1 MSRDLRIA
9 IGQHSDKGR
18 KTVNQDFHGI
28 LIPDGALLRS
38 KGIAVALAD
47 GISSSA
53 VSQIASE
60 SAVKSFLTDYYCT
73 SESWSVKTP
82 VQRVLDATN
91 SWLHSQTRRSQ
102 YRYDADRGYVCTL
115 SAMVIKGTTL
125 HIFHVGDGRI
135 YRVTGRALEQL
146 TNDHRIVMTSD
157 QSYLARALGVTP
169 HLEIDYRSVPI
180 ETGDVFVLA
189 TDGVYE
195 HVEDAWIAAAIRD
208 HAHDL
213 DRAAQGIVAEAYER
227 GSPDNL
233 TVQIVRI
240 ESLPDAESP
249 DPAGAKPDLP
259 LPPVGSRIV
268 VAMSGGVDSSA
279 TAAMLLAAGYDV
291 VGVTLQLYDHG
302 MVVGKTKTC
311 CAGKD
316 IYDARAVADSL
327 GIAHYVLDMERTF
340 HDDVIVPFTQSYG
353 RGETP
358 VPCISCNQS
367 VKFRDLVQ
375 VARDLGA
382 SALATGHYVRKTI
395 GADGLAHLLKGVDPR
410 RDQSYFL
417 FATTKEQLDFMMFP
431 LGGMSTKDET
441 RAIAARHDLP
451 VAGKPDSQD
460 ICFVP
465 DGDYAGLVAKMA
477 PELVIPGEIVNEAGN
492 PLGRHDGIIHYTIG
506 QRKGL
511 GIGGGDPLYV
521 VRLDAAKAQVV
532 VGARAALKRNVLR
545 LDGVNWLGADDQMRA
560 TCSVRVRST
569 RPPKP
574 ALVVRDAEGRGASVT
589 LDAHEEGCAPGQACV
604 FYDGDRVLGG
614 GWIAS
619 TADV

>member
-73 SESWSVKTP
+73 SESWSVKTS

-115 SAMVIKGTTL
+115 SAMVIKGMTL

-259 LPPVGSRIV
+259 LPPVLDARMEFDGYRILRPLHGSNRSHIYLAQDQESGAVVVLKTPSVDLGGDDTYLKRFQMEEWIARRIANAHVLRPCERKAKRNYLYLVSEFIEGQTLAQWMTDTPRPGLEAVRGLVEQIARGLQAFHRQEMIHQDLRPENIMIDRAGTVKIIDFGSVHVAGVEETDGAAILGSIQYTAPEYFLGEGGSPCSDIFSLGVIAYQMLTGRLPYGADVPKARTRSAQRKLQYRPALDDDREIPAWVDTVLRKAVHPDPSKRYRELSEFTFDLRHPSPEILAGGTVPLFDRNPVLFWKALSAVLAV
-268 VAMSGGVDSSA
+268 VILL
-279 TAAMLLAAGYDV
+279 LLA
-291 VGVTLQLYDHG
+291 HG
-302 MVVGKTKTC
+302 T
-311 CAGKD
+311 
-316 IYDARAVADSL
+316 
-327 GIAHYVLDMERTF
+327 
-340 HDDVIVPFTQSYG
+340 
-353 RGETP
+353 
-358 VPCISCNQS
+358 
-367 VKFRDLVQ
+367 
-375 VARDLGA
+375 
-382 SALATGHYVRKTI
+382 
-395 GADGLAHLLKGVDPR
+395 
-410 RDQSYFL
+410 
-417 FATTKEQLDFMMFP
+417 
-431 LGGMSTKDET
+431 
-441 RAIAARHDLP
+441 
-451 VAGKPDSQD
+451 
-460 ICFVP
+460 
-465 DGDYAGLVAKMA
+465 A
-477 PELVIPGEIVNEAGN
+477 P
-492 PLGRHDGIIHYTIG
+492 
-506 QRKGL
+506 
-511 GIGGGDPLYV
+511 V
-521 VRLDAAKAQVV
+521 VR
-532 VGARAALKRNVLR
+532 
-545 LDGVNWLGADDQMRA
+545 
-560 TCSVRVRST
+560 SI
-569 RPPKP
+569 PP
-574 ALVVRDAEGRGASVT
+574 
-589 LDAHEEGCAPGQACV
+589 
-604 FYDGDRVLGG
+604 
-614 GWIAS
+614 AS
-619 TADV
+619 TDSPHPAR